1 MIGIYGGSFDPIHL
15 GHLQTAT
22 SIKNELSISRL
33 FMLPCFEPVHKNN
46 LHYTSQQRLQMLNL
60 AIKEFTSL
68 EIDTREILRGGS
80 SFMIDTLLDLKESF
94 QNESICLIIGMD
106 SFINFKTWK
115 NWDEFS
121 KLIHLI
127 VLPRDGDQPTSKNL
141 ETFELVN
148 EINQLKSKSN
158 GHLYFSNS
166 QMIDISSSAIRG
178 KIAANQNLDNLLPI
192 SIINFLKKY
201 DS

>member
-1 MIGIYGGSFDPIHL
+1 MIGIYGGSFDPVHL

-22 SIKNELSISRL
+22 SIKNELNIDRM
-33 FMLPCFEPVHKNN
+33 FMLPCFEPVHKKSLN
-46 LHYTSQQRLQMLNL
+46 YTSKQRLQMLDL
-60 AIKEFTSL
+60 AIKEFNSL
-68 EIDTREILRGGS
+68 EIDTREILRGGN

-94 QNESICLIIGMD
+94 KNESICLIIGMD
-106 SFINFKTWK
+106 SFIKFKTWK

-121 KLIHLI
+121 KLIHLV
-127 VLPRDGDQPTSKNL
+127 VLPRNGDQPVSKTL
-141 ETFELVN
+141 TTFETVEN
-148 EINQLKSKSN
+148 IDKLKSNSS

-192 SIINFLKKY
+192 SIINFLKKI
-201 DS
+201 

>member
-1 MIGIYGGSFDPIHL
+1 MIGIYGGSFDPVHL

-22 SIKNELSISRL
+22 SIKNELNIDRL
-33 FMLPCFEPVHKNN
+33 FMLPCFEPVHKNSLN
-46 LHYTSQQRLQMLNL
+46 YTSKQRLQMLDL
-60 AIKEFTSL
+60 AIKEFNSL

-94 QNESICLIIGMD
+94 KNESICLIIGMD

-121 KLIHLI
+121 KLIHLV
-127 VLPRDGDQPTSKNL
+127 VLPRNGDQPVSKTL
-141 ETFELVN
+141 TTFETVEN
-148 EINQLKSKSN
+148 IDKLKSNSS

-192 SIINFLKKY
+192 SIINFLKKI
-201 DS
+201 

>member
-1 MIGIYGGSFDPIHL
+1 MIGIYGGSFDPVHL

-22 SIKNELSISRL
+22 SIKNELNIDRL
-33 FMLPCFEPVHKNN
+33 FMLPCFEPVHKNSLN
-46 LHYTSQQRLQMLNL
+46 YTSKKRLQMLDL
-60 AIKEFTSL
+60 AIKEFNSL
-68 EIDTREILRGGS
+68 EIDTREILRGGN

-94 QNESICLIIGMD
+94 KNESICLIIGMD

-121 KLIHLI
+121 KLIHLV
-127 VLPRDGDQPTSKNL
+127 VLPRNGDQPVSKTL
-141 ETFELVN
+141 TTFETVEN
-148 EINQLKSKSN
+148 IDKLKSNSS

-192 SIINFLKKY
+192 SIINFLKKI
-201 DS
+201 

>member
-1 MIGIYGGSFDPIHL
+1 MIGIYGGSFDPVHL

-22 SIKNELSISRL
+22 SIKNELNIARL
-33 FMLPCFEPVHKNN
+33 FMLPCFEPVHKNSLN
-46 LHYTSQQRLQMLNL
+46 YTSRQRLQMLDL
-60 AIKEFTSL
+60 AIKEFNSL

-94 QNESICLIIGMD
+94 KNESICLIIGMD

-121 KLIHLI
+121 KLIHLV
-127 VLPRDGDQPTSKNL
+127 VLPRNGDQPVSKTL
-141 ETFELVN
+141 TTFETVEN
-148 EINQLKSKSN
+148 IDKLKSNSS

>member
-33 FMLPCFEPVHKNN
+33 FMLPCFEPVHKNT

>member
-1 MIGIYGGSFDPIHL
+1 MIGIYGGSFDPVHL

-22 SIKNELSISRL
+22 SIKNELNIDRL
-33 FMLPCFEPVHKNN
+33 FMLPCFEPVHKNSLN
-46 LHYTSQQRLQMLNL
+46 YTSKQRLQMLDL
-60 AIKEFTSL
+60 AIKEFNSL

-94 QNESICLIIGMD
+94 KNESICLIIGMD
-106 SFINFKTWK
+106 SFIKFKTWK

-121 KLIHLI
+121 KLIHLV
-127 VLPRDGDQPTSKNL
+127 VLPRNGNQPVSKTL
-141 ETFELVN
+141 TTFETVEN
-148 EINQLKSKSN
+148 INKLESN
-158 GHLYFSNS
+158 SSGYLYFSNS

-192 SIINFLKKY
+192 SIINFLKKI
-201 DS
+201 

>member
-1 MIGIYGGSFDPIHL
+1 MIGIYGGSFDPVHL

-22 SIKNELSISRL
+22 SIKNELNIDRL
-33 FMLPCFEPVHKNN
+33 FMLPCFEPVHKDSLN
-46 LHYTSQQRLQMLNL
+46 YTSKERLQMLNL
-60 AIKEFTSL
+60 AITEFTSL

-94 QNESICLIIGMD
+94 KNESICLIIGMD
-106 SFINFKTWK
+106 SFIKFKTWK

-127 VLPRDGDQPTSKNL
+127 VLPRDGDQPVSKTL
-141 ETFELVN
+141 ITFETVEN
-148 EINQLKSKSN
+148 IDKLKSNSS

-192 SIINFLKKY
+192 SIINFLKKI
-201 DS
+201 

>member
-1 MIGIYGGSFDPIHL
+1 MIGIYGGSFDPVHL

-22 SIKNELSISRL
+22 SIKNELNIARL
-33 FMLPCFEPVHKNN
+33 FMLPCFEPVHKNSLN
-46 LHYTSQQRLQMLNL
+46 YTSRQRLQMLDL
-60 AIKEFTSL
+60 AIKEFNSL

-94 QNESICLIIGMD
+94 KNESICLIIGMD

-121 KLIHLI
+121 KLIHLV
-127 VLPRDGDQPTSKNL
+127 VLPRNGDQPVSKTL
-141 ETFELVN
+141 TTFEIVENIDKL
-148 EINQLKSKSN
+148 ESN
-158 GHLYFSNS
+158 TSGHLYFSNS

-192 SIINFLKKY
+192 SIINFLKKI
-201 DS
+201 

>member
-1 MIGIYGGSFDPIHL
+1 MIGIYGGSFDPVHL

-22 SIKNELSISRL
+22 SVKNELNINRL
-33 FMLPCFEPVHKNN
+33 FMLPCFEPVHKNSLN
-46 LHYTSQQRLQMLNL
+46 YTSKQRLQMLDL
-60 AIKEFTSL
+60 AIKEFDSL

-94 QNESICLIIGMD
+94 KNESICLIIGMD
-106 SFINFKTWK
+106 SFIKFKTWK

-121 KLIHLI
+121 KLIHLV
-127 VLPRDGDQPTSKNL
+127 VLPRNGDQPVSKTL
-141 ETFELVN
+141 TTFERVENIDKL
-148 EINQLKSKSN
+148 QSN
-158 GHLYFSNS
+158 SSGHLYFSNS

>member
-1 MIGIYGGSFDPIHL
+1 MIGIYGGSFDPVHL
-15 GHLQTAT
+15 GHLQTAI
-22 SIKNELSISRL
+22 SIKNELNIDRL
-33 FMLPCFEPVHKNN
+33 FMLPCFEPVHKNSLN
-46 LHYTSQQRLQMLNL
+46 YTSKQRLQMLDL
-60 AIKEFTSL
+60 AIKEFNCL

-94 QNESICLIIGMD
+94 KNESICLIIGMD
-106 SFINFKTWK
+106 SFIKFNTWK

-121 KLIHLI
+121 KLIHLV
-127 VLPRDGDQPTSKNL
+127 VLPRNGDQPVSKTL
-141 ETFELVN
+141 TTFETVEN
-148 EINQLKSKSN
+148 IEQLKSNSS

-192 SIINFLKKY
+192 SIINFLKKI
-201 DS
+201 

>member
-1 MIGIYGGSFDPIHL
+1 MIGIYGGSFDPVHL

-22 SIKNELSISRL
+22 SIKNELDIDRL
-33 FMLPCFEPVHKNN
+33 FMLPCFEPVHKNSLN
-46 LHYTSQQRLQMLNL
+46 YTSKQRLQMLDL
-60 AIKEFTSL
+60 AIKEFNSL

-94 QNESICLIIGMD
+94 KNESICLIIGMD
-106 SFINFKTWK
+106 SFIKFKTWK

-121 KLIHLI
+121 KLIHLV
-127 VLPRDGDQPTSKNL
+127 VLPRNGDQPVSKTL
-141 ETFELVN
+141 TTFERVENVDKL
-148 EINQLKSKSN
+148 QSN
-158 GHLYFSNS
+158 SSGHLYFSNS

-192 SIINFLKKY
+192 SIINFLKKI
-201 DS
+201 

>member
-1 MIGIYGGSFDPIHL
+1 MIGIFGGSFDPVHL

-22 SIKNELSISRL
+22 SIKNELDIDRL
-33 FMLPCFEPVHKNN
+33 FMLPCFEPVHKNSLN
-46 LHYTSQQRLQMLNL
+46 YTPNQRLQMLNL

-80 SFMIDTLLDLKESF
+80 SFMIDTLLDLKKSF
-94 QNESICLIIGMD
+94 INESICLIIGMD

-115 NWDEFS
+115 NWNEFS

-127 VLPRDGDQPTSKNL
+127 VLPRNGDQPISKTL
-141 ETFELVN
+141 ETFDTAEDTH
-148 EINQLKSKSN
+148 QLKAKPN

-166 QMIDISSSAIRG
+166 QMIDISSSDIRG

-192 SIINFLKKY
+192 PIISFIKKI
-201 DS
+201 

>member
-1 MIGIYGGSFDPIHL
+1 MIGIYGGSFDPVHL

-22 SIKNELSISRL
+22 SIKNELNIDRL
-33 FMLPCFEPVHKNN
+33 FMLPCFEPVHKNSLN
-46 LHYTSQQRLQMLNL
+46 YTSKQRLQMLDL
-60 AIKEFTSL
+60 AIKEFNSL
-68 EIDTREILRGGS
+68 EIDTREILRGGN

-94 QNESICLIIGMD
+94 KNESICLIIGMD

-121 KLIHLI
+121 KLIHLV
-127 VLPRDGDQPTSKNL
+127 VLPRNGDQPVSKTL
-141 ETFELVN
+141 TTFETVENIDKL
-148 EINQLKSKSN
+148 ESN
-158 GHLYFSNS
+158 LSGHLYFSNS

-192 SIINFLKKY
+192 SIINFLKKI
-201 DS
+201 